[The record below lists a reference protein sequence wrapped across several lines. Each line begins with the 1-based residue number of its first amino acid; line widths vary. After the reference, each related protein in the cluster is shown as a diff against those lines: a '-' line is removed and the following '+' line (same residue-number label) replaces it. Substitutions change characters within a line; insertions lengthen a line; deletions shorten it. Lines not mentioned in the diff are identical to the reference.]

1 MTRLFEVPAWGTRP
15 YALSATEAADLHAT
29 GLVRVEV
36 GAAPG
41 MYLLRGLTSVG
52 VAAGPDWEL
61 RVASHLDVHE
71 VMFLL
76 TYARDPTGWRRSQAQ
91 FATAPTL
98 LAAVAWGF
106 AATAERALRAG
117 PLRGYHRFEETTA
130 VLRGRVRVGEQLAR
144 GGLPLPV
151 RLVRDEYDLDVAENQ
166 MLLGAARLLSRLPLV
181 APRVRPRLRRIV
193 ELLGEVTLVSD
204 VRSLRPPPITRLNRH
219 YEPALVLADLVLR
232 GTSLS
237 SRPGA
242 RRSVTFAFELHRV
255 FEDFLEVALRAALR
269 RRGAQLV
276 RQPKGRSLD
285 YQRTL
290 GLEPDLVAVR
300 DGRTVTVLDA
310 KFKRLERDLG
320 GDAYQLLAYLLE
332 FGPRAGFLV
341 SATGARSNRG
351 VRAVD
356 KILRVRPLALDQP
369 AESVLA
375 QVDSLA
381 AEAIRDDPWAED
393 EATVPG
399 DISRSAALER
409 GRRVC

>member
-1 MTRLFEVPAWGTRP
+1 VRRLFDVPAWGTRP
-15 YALSATEAADLHAT
+15 YELTATDAADLQAT

-36 GAAPG
+36 GSAPG
-41 MYLLRGLTSVG
+41 VYILRGLTSVG

-61 RVASHLDVHE
+61 RVSSHLDVHE

-76 TYARDPTGWRRSQAQ
+76 TYARDPTGWRRTHAH
-91 FATAPTL
+91 FAGAPTL

-106 AATAERALRAG
+106 AATAEQALRAG

-151 RLVRDEYDLDVAENQ
+151 HVVRDEYDLDIIENQ

-181 APRVRPRLRRIV
+181 GPPVRPRLRRIA
-193 ELLGEVTLVSD
+193 ELLGEVTPVRD

-219 YEPALVLADLVLR
+219 YEPALVLADLVIR
-232 GTSLS
+232 GTSVS

-269 RRGAQLV
+269 RRGAQLI

-290 GLEPDLVAVR
+290 GLEPDFVAVR
-300 DGRTVTVLDA
+300 DGRAVTVLDA

-332 FGPRAGFLV
+332 FGPRCGLLV
-341 SATGARSNRG
+341 SATGTHSNRR

-356 KILRVRPLALDQP
+356 KILGVRPLALDQP
-369 AESVLA
+369 AERVLA
-375 QVDSLA
+375 QVDALA
-381 AEAIRDDPWAED
+381 AEAIRDDLWTED
-393 EATVPG
+393 GANAPEW
-399 DISRSAALER
+399 SRV
-409 GRRVC
+409 RVS